1 MGLSGRVPRRRGAA
15 TKAGLLDLPDEALE
29 ARLDT
34 APDLSAAGATRAA
47 GAPQWLRTSQ
57 WRGRS
62 RPE

>member
-1 MGLSGRVPRRRGAA
+1 MGAA